1 MDIIGSI
8 TSIKGVDLL
17 SFFIFFGLFVLGFMQ
32 GTLRRLLGI
41 ASLILSLLIAA
52 QLRAPF
58 GDFLATNW
66 TQYSPQYN
74 HMLAFG
80 SVFVAFSAAS
90 TVALQFFYKSTPL
103 FAKYPAVDE
112 LLGGILGLVQ
122 GALILAAFYLITDPF
137 FSVYGQ
143 IAQPNEFPFVRQ
155 IFDALQGSVTADVTR
170 HTIVP
175 FVLMFFG
182 GIIPSDVTLI
192 FSS

>member
-1 MDIIGSI
+1 MDIIASI

-17 SFFIFFGLFVLGFMQ
+17 IFFIFFGLFVLGFMQ
-32 GTLRRLLGI
+32 GVLRRLLGI
-41 ASLILSLLIAA
+41 ASLLLSLLIAA

-80 SVFVAFSAAS
+80 SVFVALSVAS
-90 TVALQFFYKSTPL
+90 TVVLQFFYKSTPL
-103 FAKYPAVDE
+103 FARYPALDE
-112 LLGGILGLVQ
+112 VLGGLLGLVQ

-143 IAQPNEFPFVRQ
+143 VAQRNEFPFVRQ
-155 IFDALQGSVTADVTR
+155 IFDAFQGSVTADITR
-170 HTIVP
+170 HNLVP
-175 FVLMFFG
+175 ILLTFFG
-182 GIIPSDVTLI
+182 G
-192 FSS
+192 

>member
-17 SFFIFFGLFVLGFMQ
+17 IFFIFFGLFVLGFMQ
-32 GTLRRLLGI
+32 GVLRRLLGI
-41 ASLILSLLIAA
+41 ASLLLSLLIAA

-66 TQYSPQYN
+66 TQYSSPYN

-80 SVFVAFSAAS
+80 SVFVAFSVAS

-103 FAKYPAVDE
+103 FARYPALDE
-112 LLGGILGLVQ
+112 ILGGVLGLVQ
-122 GALILAAFYLITDPF
+122 GALILVAFYLITDPF
-137 FSVYGQ
+137 FSIYGQ
-143 IAQPNEFPFVRQ
+143 VPQPNEFPFVRQ

-170 HTIVP
+170 HNLVP
-175 FVLMFFG
+175 FLLMFFG
-182 GIIPSDVTLI
+182 GIIPSDVTSV
-192 FSS
+192 FS